1 MLTCDITMSLDGF
14 VTDGIESALEQ
25 ARAAVAGKDVAVAG
39 GPEVVRQYLR
49 AGLLDELQVHVAPI
63 LLGGAPGCSTGS
75 ARPTSRSPGRSSP
88 RPSPTSATGWSAS
101 GSGGLD

>member
-1 MLTCDITMSLDGF
+1 MLTCDITMSLDGL

-25 ARAAVAGKDVAVAG
+25 ARAAAAGKD
-39 GPEVVRQYLR
+39 
-49 AGLLDELQVHVAPI
+49 VAPI

-75 ARPTSRSPGRSSP
+75 ARPTWRSSGRSSP